1 MNKWTVDYYKA
12 KNGDCPIEEFVNSST
27 ESNQTK
33 ILGWFGKLEE
43 EGPNLPRPYSDLLR
57 DGIHELRIRLSG
69 NQTRV
74 LYFFCYQKHII
85 LTHDFNKNTQKV
97 PEAEIEK
104 ALSIRK
110 EFLGRIKKEDLEV

>member
-85 LTHDFNKNTQKV
+85 LTHAFNKNTQKV